1 VFDTL
6 LESRPRRASR
16 TSRWGVAVALALHV
30 AIVAAFL
37 RPPPPVEASRP
48 IVIDPLPFTSAPHS
62 PKPNEVVLRSPV
74 GRCDCELPP
83 IPTPGPFPDIL
94 VGREPATPV
103 PGGPVAEPPP
113 GPWNPGAGEPLP
125 VDFVQEPPVL
135 LAAPLPAYP
144 PLLRAA
150 GVQGR
155 VEVQLVV
162 DTLGRTEGGSF
173 RIVHS
178 DNPGFEAPAIES
190 LRGALFRPA
199 RVYGRA
205 VRVLVQVPVKFVLRR

>member
-16 TSRWGVAVALALHV
+16 PSRWGVAVALALHV
-30 AIVAAFL
+30 VVVAAFL
-37 RPPPPVEASRP
+37 RPPPPVEAARS
-48 IVIDPLPFTSAPHS
+48 IVIDPISFPLAP
-62 PKPNEVVLRSPV
+62 RSPRPNDV
-74 GRCDCELPP
+74 GLRAPVVRCDCELPP

-103 PGGPVAEPPP
+103 PGGTVAAPPLD
-113 GPWNPGAGEPLP
+113 PWNLGAGEPLP
-125 VDFVQEPPVL
+125 FTLVQEPPVL
-135 LAAPLPAYP
+135 LAAPTPAYP
-144 PLLRAA
+144 PLLLAA

-178 DNPGFEAPAIES
+178 DHPGFEAPAVES

-199 RVYGRA
+199 RVFGRA
-205 VRVLVQVPVKFVLRR
+205 VRVLVQVPVVFVLRR

>member
-16 TSRWGVAVALALHV
+16 PSRWGVAVALALHV
-30 AIVAAFL
+30 VVVAAFL
-37 RPPPPVEASRP
+37 RPPPPVEAARS
-48 IVIDPLPFTSAPHS
+48 IVIEPLQFPVDPDLPKQVEDGFPPPVIVCDCPLP
-62 PKPNEVVLRSPV
+62 
-74 GRCDCELPP
+74 
-83 IPTPGPFPDIL
+83 PTPMPGPFPDIPT
-94 VGREPATPV
+94 GIEPVMRA
-103 PGGPVAEPPP
+103 PGGSAAPPLD
-113 GPWNPGAGEPLP
+113 PWNLGAGEPLP
-125 VDFVQEPPVL
+125 FTLVQEPPVL
-135 LAAPLPAYP
+135 LAAPTPAYP
-144 PLLRAA
+144 PLLLAA

-162 DTLGRTEGGSF
+162 DTLGRTEVGSF

-199 RVYGRA
+199 RVFGRA
-205 VRVLVQVPVKFVLRR
+205 VRVLVQVPVVFVLRR